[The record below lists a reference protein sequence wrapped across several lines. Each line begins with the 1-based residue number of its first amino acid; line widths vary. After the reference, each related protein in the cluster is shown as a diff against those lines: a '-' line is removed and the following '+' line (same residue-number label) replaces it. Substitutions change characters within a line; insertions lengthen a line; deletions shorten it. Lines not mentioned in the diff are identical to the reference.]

1 MDVPIDQKVSKVE
14 IIKCLKFL
22 FFLLYC
28 SIGLNFKLLMNFEK
42 INKIIN
48 NAIGTIPLQLISAT
62 TLKGFFILM
71 IYISPKPISAILHFV
86 LNLQILKH
94 KQF

>member
-42 INKIIN
+42 ISKIIN

-86 LNLQILKH
+86 LNLQISERR
-94 KQF
+94 QF